1 MDAPITTGPNAVN
14 SVLPGGNG
22 DLSSG
27 NGVGSGALSNLSNV
41 DTSGNITQGGGS
53 NVADYTGT
61 TPINSSS
68 LSSSSPINY
77 STPNLTAVPSVS
89 GLNDYSTPAL
99 TATPLE
105 GQANDLS
112 ARIEGLNNDLVGK
125 SAYQTQQ
132 DTAAGVDMLNQ
143 QQTDLSTQLSQ
154 LKNEALAIPQQL
166 QLSSTGRGITA
177 GGLAPLQT
185 ASLRTN
191 AIAALGISSLLDAT
205 KGLLASAQAKADK
218 AVAAKY
224 DPIQE
229 QITAA
234 TNNLNL
240 ILKSPEYSLE
250 EKNRAQQQLDIQN
263 QKQAALDKQ
272 KQDAKDVLSAAQTA
286 AANGADA
293 STLQKMQAAPDGAT
307 ALQIAVNAGYGNADI
322 ANLMMKYPDAKIAPG
337 DSLFQANQKIQ
348 SSPTYTLDQKSKAL
362 DNMYKSA
369 QIGKLN
375 ADAQAALA
383 ADAAVNPDVLQGML
397 NVYKSTG
404 VLPSFGLSAKSP
416 LRAQFYAA
424 LGSPDGA
431 QIVSDANTNKS
442 IRAGLT
448 TAYKTQQNL
457 YSANQTAIG
466 TLDQQLQLAQQYS
479 DQVSRTNSPLVNSYV
494 LGLKTG
500 VFGDPKAAA
509 FNNIVKTAAY
519 EFAKILSGSAASI
532 SGVTI
537 SSAADAESMLNAAM
551 SKGQFNEVIG
561 LMQKEAQFR
570 LNSQKDQLTQLQSD
584 MGNVDSLAHSL
595 NSASSTY
602 GGVTLPSSNTGTTY
616 SGINLPF

>member
-132 DTAAGVDMLNQ
+132 DTAAGVDTLNQ

-229 QITAA
+229 QIDAA
-234 TNNLNL
+234 TKNLDI

-250 EKNRAQQQLDIQN
+250 EKNRAQKQLDIQN
-263 QKQAALDKQ
+263 QKQAQLDTAKQ
-272 KQDAKDVLSAAQTA
+272 NAKDVLSAAQTA

-293 STLQKMQAAPDGAT
+293 STLQKMQAAPDGVS
-307 ALQIAVNAGYGNADI
+307 ALNIAVAAGYGNNDI
-322 ANLMMKYPDAKIAPG
+322 SSLLKTHPDAGILPT
-337 DSLFQANQKIQ
+337 DNIQQANAKIIA
-348 SSPTYTLDQKSKAL
+348 SPSYTLDQKAKIL
-362 DNMYKSA
+362 DNAIKTQSLLTAANDKS
-369 QIGKLN
+369 Q
-375 ADAQAALA
+375 
-383 ADAAVNPDVLQGML
+383 QGMEQKYAQSL
-397 NVYKSTG
+397 LKEVSSRSG
-404 VLPSFGLSAKSP
+404 GLGLQDAKVNQAIH
-416 LRAQFYAA
+416 LQA
-424 LGSPDGA
+424 LLD
-431 QIVSDANTNKS
+431 
-442 IRAGLT
+442 
-448 TAYKTQQNL
+448 QN
-457 YSANQTAIG
+457 S
-466 TLDQQLQLAQQYS
+466 TLDSQGNIHYNITPQNFNELAMGLAS
-479 DQVSRTNSPLVNSYV
+479 LISGSNSVTDSARADIN
-494 LGLKTG
+494 
-500 VFGDPKAAA
+500 A
-509 FNNIVKTAAY
+509 KTAAGD
-519 EFAKILSGSAASI
+519 FAGALQYITGSPQKGSTDAIIQNLADSIARQGQVAQQERDTYVNFLHGLAPTDLDPARRAALEANTLNQFNPVSPKQAINAINTYTANNPNMLSRIIAAHSVP
-532 SGVTI
+532 GVT
-537 SSAADAESMLNAAM
+537 
-551 SKGQFNEVIG
+551 
-561 LMQKEAQFR
+561 
-570 LNSQKDQLTQLQSD
+570 DQEILD
-584 MGNVDSLAHSL
+584 YIKNPANGFDN
-595 NSASSTY
+595 Y
-602 GGVTLPSSNTGTTY
+602 GDLP
-616 SGINLPF
+616 